1 MENTDVVGK
10 VFSIEDFRK
19 VENYISLDLFDE
31 TSFYK
36 DLLDELGWSA
46 EDFLYVS
53 MDDFVGIFSLI
64 GSSESRIKLEN
75 YFIWDYRVPRN
86 CQRHFFNR
94 YKNSVKL
101 ITFDNSHNLFNANA
115 KLPRD
120 SFFDDVKNIVK
131 LVNAGK
137 KKVGDIMKEM
147 SSQNQ
152 RPICL
157 NSFEKAVVV
166 NVGFGNCC
174 FLYNKSDV
182 LAIDCSNKEKGR
194 FSKLYTGGYS
204 SNIADAIDC
213 IKTYQRKKTFHISAF
228 LLTHPHYD
236 HFSGIPELASRQYLT
251 NTPFFMNTKCI
262 LSGSAFAVLMATLK
276 QSNVALID
284 AIIGNGMQSL
294 SILHPQSS
302 QPTYSNLN
310 NLSVVSK
317 VDVSNGS
324 FIFPGDLEQTGW
336 SQFCTNNSVAVNAVK
351 NAEYYMVSH
360 HGSLTGDYPSCF
372 PQNPKGVYCSTRS
385 NVHSGVPANSV
396 LNKVSNVNNVKCC
409 TEQNPA
415 CRFIEIDFATS
426 QSTIH

>member
-1 MENTDVVGK
+1 MENANVIGK
-10 VFSIEDFRK
+10 VFSVEDFR
-19 VENYISLDLFDE
+19 EIDNQISLDLFDE
-31 TSFYK
+31 TRFYN
-36 DLLDELGWSA
+36 DLLYEFGKSSEEFLRISLDEFA
-46 EDFLYVS
+46 R
-53 MDDFVGIFSLI
+53 IFASI
-64 GSSESRIKLEN
+64 DSSESRIKLEDYFVCN
-75 YFIWDYRVPRN
+75 YRVSQDYR
-86 CQRHFFNR
+86 RHFYNGFAS
-94 YKNSVKL
+94 SVKL
-101 ITFDNSHNLFNANA
+101 ITFDNSLNLCNANA
-115 KLPRD
+115 KRPND
-120 SFFDDVKNIVK
+120 TFFDDVKKIVE
-131 LVNAGK
+131 LVNTGK
-137 KKVGDIMKEM
+137 KKVRDLMKKM
-147 SSQNQ
+147 SSLNPQ
-152 RPICL
+152 PICL

-174 FLYNKSDV
+174 FLYNKHDV

-194 FSKLYTGGYS
+194 FSKKYS
-204 SNIADAIDC
+204 GRYSNNIADAIDC
-213 IKTYQRKKTFHISAF
+213 IKAYQGKNNFCISTF

-396 LNKVSNVNNVKCC
+396 LNKLSNANNVKCC